1 MDSYILFLAVATLT
15 VLSPGPGVVLTL
27 TNSIRH
33 GASGA
38 VAGILGI
45 AVATFIVAAI
55 SASSLGLLL
64 TTSAIAFS
72 VLKLIGAAYLI
83 YLGLKLWFS
92 SVPDVTRKAA
102 SPKHVGLQFAEGF
115 TLQLTNP
122 KAVFFFMAVF
132 PQFIDLSSSYP
143 TQFGLLVTTYSSL
156 VVAIHLI
163 YARSAGLARGWL
175 SSKKGGRIVNRL
187 SGGSFICFG
196 VGLASASK

>member
-1 MDSYILFLAVATLT
+1 MESYILFLAIATLT
-15 VLSPGPGVVLTL
+15 VLSPGPGVVLTI

-45 AVATFIVAAI
+45 AAATFIVAAI
-55 SASSLGLLL
+55 SASSLGILLA
-64 TTSAIAFS
+64 TSAVAFS
-72 VLKLIGAAYLI
+72 VLKFVGAAYLV

-92 SVPDVTRKAA
+92 RGFDRTRPCP
-102 SPKHVGLQFAEGF
+102 SPRHAGLQFVEGF

-132 PQFIDLSSSYP
+132 PQFVDLSSPYLI
-143 TQFGLLVTTYSSL
+143 QFGLLVTTYSSL
-156 VVAIHLI
+156 VIVIHLI

-175 SSKKGGRIVNRL
+175 SSKRGGRIVNRL
-187 SGGSFICFG
+187 GGGTFICFG
-196 VGLASASK
+196 VGLASTR